1 MSLIL
6 HGEIAM
12 QNIRQYPFLYYS
24 LTIFALFRNILTARI
39 RTMGNSNIS
48 ATNTLSQ

>member
-12 QNIRQYPFLYYS
+12 QNIRQYLFLYNS
-24 LTIFALFRNILTARI
+24 LTIFALF
-39 RTMGNSNIS
+39 
-48 ATNTLSQ
+48 